1 MSGNEGFSDDELAR
15 IEREHKEGLTSESI
29 VSLLGKRGVRFT
41 EATLRKYVQLGL
53 LPVSRRVGM
62 KGKHRGSQGMY
73 PVTIIRRIQRLRGLM
88 VHFTIEEIQ
97 QQFLFVR
104 GDIEELERAL
114 ERVFSQLAGAVKPS
128 KGGDASIKFVTKEL
142 ADARGLAAEMV
153 GKLTNVESRLTM
165 QARLQREAV

>member
-1 MSGNEGFSDDELAR
+1 MTTEGFSDDELAR
-15 IEREHKEGLTSESI
+15 IERDHKEGLTSEQI
-29 VSLLGKRGVRFT
+29 VSVLGKKGVRFT

-53 LPVSRRVGM
+53 LPTSRRVGM

-73 PVTIIRRIQRLRGLM
+73 PVTIVRRIQRLRALM
-88 VHFTIEEIQ
+88 VHYTIEEIQ

-114 ERVFSQLAGAVKPS
+114 ERVFSQLSGAIKPS
-128 KGGDASIKFVTKEL
+128 KGQDASAKLVAKEL
-142 ADARGLAAEMV
+142 SDARALAADMV
-153 GKLTNVESRLTM
+153 GKLTSIEARITM

>member
-1 MSGNEGFSDDELAR
+1 MTTEGFSEDDLAR
-15 IEREHKEGLTSESI
+15 LERDHKEGLTSEQI
-29 VSLLGKRGVRFT
+29 VTFLGKKGIHFT

-53 LPVSRRVGM
+53 LPTSRRVGM

-73 PVTIIRRIQRLRGLM
+73 PVTIIRRIQRLRALM
-88 VHFTIEEIQ
+88 VQYTIEEIQ

-114 ERVFSQLAGAVKPS
+114 ERVFSQLSLATKPGRS
-128 KGGDASIKFVTKEL
+128 GDASKFVSKEL
-142 ADARGLAAEMV
+142 SEARSLAAEMV
-153 GKLTNVESRLTM
+153 GKLTSVEARLTM

>member
-1 MSGNEGFSDDELAR
+1 MTTEGFSDDELAR
-15 IEREHKEGLTSESI
+15 IERDQKEGLTSEQI
-29 VSLLGKRGVRFT
+29 VSVLARKSIHFT

-53 LPVSRRVGM
+53 LPTSRRVGM

-73 PVTIIRRIQRLRGLM
+73 PVTIVRRIQRLRQLM
-88 VHFTIEEIQ
+88 VQFTIEEIQ

-114 ERVFSQLAGAVKPS
+114 ERVFSQLGGAGKAGRANEGS
-128 KGGDASIKFVTKEL
+128 TKFVTKEL
-142 ADARGLAAEMV
+142 SEARMLAAELV

>member
-1 MSGNEGFSDDELAR
+1 MTTEGFSEDELAR
-15 IEREHKEGLTSESI
+15 LERDHKEGLTSEQI
-29 VSLLGKRGVRFT
+29 VVFLGKKSVHFT

-53 LPVSRRVGM
+53 LPTSRRVGM

-73 PVTIIRRIQRLRGLM
+73 PVTIIRRIQRLRALM
-88 VHFTIEEIQ
+88 VQYTIEEIQ

-114 ERVFSQLAGAVKPS
+114 ERVFSQLSGATKPG
-128 KGGDASIKFVTKEL
+128 KGGDGSQKFVAKEL
-142 ADARGLAAEMV
+142 SEARALAAEMV
-153 GKLTNVESRLTM
+153 GKLTSVEARLTM

>member
-1 MSGNEGFSDDELAR
+1 MTTEGFSDDELAR
-15 IEREHKEGLTSESI
+15 IERDHKEGLTSEQI
-29 VSLLGKRGVRFT
+29 VSVLSKKSVRFT

-53 LPVSRRVGM
+53 LPTSRRVGM

-73 PVTIIRRIQRLRGLM
+73 PVTIVRRIQRLRALM
-88 VHFTIEEIQ
+88 VHYTIEEIQ

-114 ERVFSQLAGAVKPS
+114 ERVFSQLTGALKPGKS
-128 KGGDASIKFVTKEL
+128 GDASKFVMKEL
-142 ADARGLAAEMV
+142 ADARGLAAELV